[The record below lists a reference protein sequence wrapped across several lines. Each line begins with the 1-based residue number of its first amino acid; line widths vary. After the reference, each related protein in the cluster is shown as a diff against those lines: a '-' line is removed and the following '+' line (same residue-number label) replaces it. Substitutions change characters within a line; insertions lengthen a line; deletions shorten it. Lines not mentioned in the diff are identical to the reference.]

1 MKLES
6 KDLDN
11 IFQLV
16 NHFCGICKDKLIRL
30 VYEPDFETI
39 EIEVIDADSLET
51 LKSIRYKTL
60 CQEDLEELEDILR
73 MYIDKETFE
82 KLEDLYT
89 NKGKKWED

>member
-39 EIEVIDADSLET
+39 EIEVVNTDTLET
-51 LKSIRYKTL
+51 LKLIRYKIS
-60 CQEDLEELEDILR
+60 CQEDLEDLEDILKI
-73 MYIDKETFE
+73 YIEKETFE
-82 KLEDLYT
+82 KLEKLYT
-89 NKGKKWED
+89 NKKNK